1 MIETSL
7 KEQAKHIENRKAE
20 LGFVGFDYVPV
31 NAGGRRTPEKQA
43 LLRRIAES
51 ARERGEAP
59 KFKAN
64 I

>member
-1 MIETSL
+1 MIVTSL
-7 KEQAKHIENRKAE
+7 EKQATYLAKRKAE
-20 LGFVGFDYVPV
+20 LGYRGVDFVAINPGD
-31 NAGGRRTPEKQA
+31 RRTPEKQA